1 MNFSGIF
8 LSHFIKN
15 FCPQTER
22 ANYEDIEI
30 QRYVIKNER
39 GVTSGNS

>member
-15 FCPQTER
+15 FCPQIER
-22 ANYEDIEI
+22 ADYEDIKI
-30 QRYVIKNER
+30 QGYAFKNEG
-39 GVTSGNS
+39 GVTPGNC